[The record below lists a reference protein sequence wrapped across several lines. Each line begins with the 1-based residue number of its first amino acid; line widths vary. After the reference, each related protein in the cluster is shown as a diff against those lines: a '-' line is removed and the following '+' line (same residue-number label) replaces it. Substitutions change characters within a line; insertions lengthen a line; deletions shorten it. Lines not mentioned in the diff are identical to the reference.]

1 MLMQRWSVNEYQTMP
16 WKNGGGSTTELA
28 IFPAGASLDNF
39 IWRLSTAQVEVDG
52 PFSSFPGIDR
62 TLAVLS
68 GAGLILHTKAEQRT
82 TPSGAVHLTQ
92 NSAPYCFAGELAVT
106 AELSAGSVSDLNMM
120 TRRDVCTHTMQK
132 LLAGQHR
139 IHAQDARQML
149 LYCVAGGARLTTPET
164 AEEATGEAFS
174 SDDLMLLNENRP
186 ASGIALEL
194 TADEG
199 AILFLITLEFLDKG
213 VD

>member
-28 IFPAGASLDNF
+28 IFPAGARLDNF
-39 IWRLSTAQVEVDG
+39 IWRLSTAQVAVDG

-68 GAGLILHTKAEQRT
+68 GAGLILHTKAEQGT

-92 NSAPYCFAGELAVT
+92 NSPPYCFAGELAVT
-106 AELSAGSVSDLNMM
+106 AELSEGSVSDLNMM
-120 TRRDVCTHTMQK
+120 TRRDVCQHDMRRLSAGLHQIHT
-132 LLAGQHR
+132 
-139 IHAQDARQML
+139 QDAQQIL
-149 LYCVAGGARLTTPET
+149 LYCAAGSACLRMQET
-164 AEEATGEAFS
+164 AAEKAGEAFS
-174 SDDLMLLNENRP
+174 SGDLMLLNEAHP
-186 ASGIALEL
+186 ASGIKLEL

-199 AILFLITLEFLDKG
+199 AIVYLITLEFLDKG

>member
-28 IFPAGASLDNF
+28 IFPAGADLDSF
-39 IWRLSTAQVEVDG
+39 IWRLSTAQVAVDG

-62 TLAVLS
+62 TLAMLS
-68 GAGLILHTKAEQRT
+68 GAGLILHTNATQQNST
-82 TPSGAVHLTQ
+82 QQSAVHLTQ
-92 NSAPYCFAGELAVT
+92 NSVPYCFAGELAVE
-106 AELSAGSVSDLNMM
+106 AELPEGSVSDLNMM

-132 LLAGQHR
+132 LLAGQYR

-164 AEEATGEAFS
+164 AEEVFCSG
-174 SDDLMLLNENRP
+174 DLMLLNENRP

-194 TADEG
+194 TADQG
-199 AILFLITLEFLDKG
+199 AILFLITLRFIDKG
-213 VD
+213 AE